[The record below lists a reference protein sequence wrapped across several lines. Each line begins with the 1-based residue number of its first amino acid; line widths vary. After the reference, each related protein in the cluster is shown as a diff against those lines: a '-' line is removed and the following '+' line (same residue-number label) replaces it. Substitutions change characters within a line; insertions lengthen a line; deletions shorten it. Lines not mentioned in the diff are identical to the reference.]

1 MAPQLRRALDLA
13 RRVVPGALLLAG
25 VTVALV
31 AAIVALLGGD
41 PRKALLAILE
51 GSIGSPT
58 SITETLIKATP
69 LVFTG
74 LSAAV
79 AFRCGVWNIGAEGQ
93 FLAGML
99 SAALAGLLLPP
110 LPPPVA
116 VSLCLVCGAAGGAL
130 WAGFPAFLKL
140 KRDVPEVISTIMLNF
155 LAVYLVEYLVRGPIH
170 DPTSTSDW
178 SPLLPEWTHLERLRA
193 LTGLRTVGGGSLTLP
208 GGEKVLGLGIEV
220 GRLHL
225 GVLLAFLVVP
235 LVWLWFTRTGTGFRI
250 RAVGLNPVASASAG
264 IATARTIGIAFLS
277 SGALA
282 GLGGAVEILG
292 LIQRMYRYAP
302 GEPGYG
308 FSGIAVA
315 LLGQLH
321 PLGVLASALF
331 FGGLSAGCSQMQRS
345 AGISFHVAYV
355 IQAAVVLL
363 LISAPA
369 IKRKRAGKS
378 GLPVSPEPTSG

>member
-1 MAPQLRRALDLA
+1 MARQQLLKALHAAA
-13 RRVVPGALLLAG
+13 RLVPGAVLLTGL
-25 VTVALV
+25 TVGLI
-31 AAIVALLGGD
+31 AAVVALLGGD
-41 PRKALLAILE
+41 PRRALLAIGE
-51 GSIGSPT
+51 GAVGSPT
-58 SITETLIKATP
+58 SVAETLIKTTP

-99 SAALAGLLLPP
+99 AAALAGLLLPP

-116 VSLCLVCGAAGGAL
+116 VTLCLLCGAAGGAL
-130 WAGFPAFLKL
+130 WAGFPAFLKV

-155 LAVYLVEYLVRGPIH
+155 LAVYLIEYLVRGPIH

-178 SPLLPEWTHLERLRA
+178 SPLLPDATHLERLHR
-193 LTGLRTVGGGSLTLP
+193 LTGVKLLGTAGSVTLP
-208 GGEKVLGLGIEV
+208 DGGKVLALGIEV

-235 LVWLWFTRTGTGFRI
+235 LIWLWLSRTGTGFRI
-250 RAVGLNPVASASAG
+250 RAVGLNPIAAAAAG
-264 IATARTIGIAFLS
+264 IPTARTIATAFLT

-282 GLGGAVEILG
+282 GFGGAVELLG

-321 PLGVLASALF
+321 PLGVLLSALF

-363 LISAPA
+363 LISAPVLRLTLA
-369 IKRKRAGKS
+369 RKTN
-378 GLPVSPEPTSG
+378 P